1 MALAASRSRTRPSGL
16 AGIPCAL
23 PSRFGLLLAIPL
35 AILVAIPAGAQAPPP
50 APPSPA
56 PSPPASVP
64 DPSQTPAPAGTADPA
79 AAAGEP
85 VDPHV
90 MTEGKIPVLNLLRF
104 LQSATGKL
112 VNYPSSAA
120 EPAFAPEVT
129 VEVLGD
135 VSPLTLPIVRAIL
148 ETNGYELWEQEL
160 EDGSLVI
167 NVRSNSARAIT
178 PPSAETPIIEPG
190 EATPQ
195 ENNEELATLVLQL
208 KYTDTGVV
216 TQALRELLD
225 IQGGGAGRNAGAI
238 KMVAVPSSETL
249 ILRAKVGILEHIQR
263 LVEFIDVE
271 VVGPEPILEVRELN
285 FADAQDLVSI
295 IQEALDTSGA
305 AATARRTQRAARG
318 QPQQQQQPSSQMAG
332 DATRLISDPR
342 TQKIII
348 QSTDEDEVDLV
359 HHLIDEL
366 DTKVRSI
373 RRNTWTYRVKALK
386 AEDLADVLQQLIE
399 GTQGS
404 LRGNRGAAGGATQD
418 RTARAQQQGVQ
429 QQQQNTPTR
438 IVPHPQTNMIIIQAE
453 PEEWVEI
460 ERILDDIDRR
470 RRQVFLEAA
479 LVQVTDSSNLNYTIE
494 FLAGNLDDQATRLAA
509 MSAFGLSTLDTS
521 QLPDNFVRA
530 FPGTGSG
537 TGLLA
542 AISSD
547 GQLPVLLRAIK
558 SDTDSQILATPFILA
573 DDNEE
578 SSITV
583 DTEIFFETS
592 NTTNVNTT
600 TGQASESAGIRMTLT
615 PTISQDVVLLSLSL
629 EVSSFAGASSSTGT
643 LPDKSTNTIVS
654 NVTIPDGS
662 LFIIG
667 GLARENESTVVD
679 KVPFL
684 GDLPF
689 LGRLFQ
695 SRGTEHSRDN
705 LYVFLTAHIIDDD
718 RAADLE
724 LLSDQAVEG
733 VRSFGEVMRLNSFEL
748 PNKTPRDA
756 ERAPPEAAPGE
767 VPAPEA
773 GGTAPAPPAG
783 GDGAGS
789 PQESEESGEDE

>member
-1 MALAASRSRTRPSGL
+1 
-16 AGIPCAL
+16 
-23 PSRFGLLLAIPL
+23 
-35 AILVAIPAGAQAPPP
+35 
-50 APPSPA
+50 
-56 PSPPASVP
+56 
-64 DPSQTPAPAGTADPA
+64 
-79 AAAGEP
+79 
-85 VDPHV
+85 

-104 LQSATGKL
+104 LQETTGKL

-120 EPAFAPEVT
+120 EPSFDPSVT

-135 VSPLTLPIVRAIL
+135 VSPLSLPIVRAIL
-148 ETNGYELWEQEL
+148 ETNGYELWEQTL
-160 EDGSLVI
+160 EDGSEVI
-167 NVRSNSARAIT
+167 NVRSSLARAQT
-178 PPSAETPIIEPG
+178 PSSPETPIVVRG
-190 EATPQ
+190 EEQ
-195 ENNEELATLVLQL
+195 LLENNEELATLVLQL

-216 TQALRELLD
+216 TQALRDLLD
-225 IQGGGAGRNAGAI
+225 IQGTGRQSGSI

-249 ILRAKVGILEHIQR
+249 ILRAKVGVLEHIQR

-271 VVGPEPILEVRELN
+271 IVGPEPILEVRELS

-295 IQEALDTSGA
+295 IQDALDTSGA
-305 AATARRTQRAARG
+305 AATARRTSRTQGR
-318 QPQQQQQPSSQMAG
+318 QPQQPQQPSAQLAG
-332 DATRLISDPR
+332 EATRLISDPR

-399 GTQGS
+399 GTGGS
-404 LRGNRGAAGGATQD
+404 VRNRTTTQD

-429 QQQQNTPTR
+429 QQQQLTPTR
-438 IVPHPQTNMIIIQAE
+438 IVPHPETNMLIVQAE
-453 PEEWVEI
+453 PEEWIEI
-460 ERILDDIDRR
+460 ERILTEIDRR

-494 FLAGNLDDQATRLAA
+494 FLAGNLDDQATRVAA

-530 FPGTGSG
+530 FPNSGSG

-542 AISSD
+542 AVSND

-558 SDTDSQILATPFILA
+558 SDSESQILATPFILA
-573 DDNEE
+573 DDNQE

-600 TGQASESAGIRMTLT
+600 TGQSSESAGIRMTLT
-615 PTISQDVVLLSLSL
+615 PTISQEVVLMSLSL

-689 LGRLFQ
+689 LGRFFQ
-695 SRGTEHSRDN
+695 SRGTEHGRDN
-705 LYVFLTAHIIDDD
+705 LYVFLTAHIIDEE
-718 RAADLE
+718 RSADLE

-733 VRSFGEVMRLNSFEL
+733 VRSFGEVMRLNQFEL
-748 PNKTPRDA
+748 PGKDLRNTEEDEGAQPGLPSPGSTEDA
-756 ERAPPEAAPGE
+756 
-767 VPAPEA
+767 
-773 GGTAPAPPAG
+773 APPAG
-783 GDGAGS
+783 AGAPGEPRGS
-789 PQESEESGEDE
+789 E